1 MMMIILEY
9 LKRNEKKV
17 NAIYVVE
24 MKTTKKSSEAQKKIY
39 IYIYIYIYNST

>member
-24 MKTTKKSSEAQKKIY
+24 MKTTKKSSEAQKIY
-39 IYIYIYIYNST
+39 IYIYIIVLESK